1 MKGIVL
7 AAGRGSRLGPATA
20 SVPKPLMEVG
30 RRRCIDFALEALLG
44 VVDEVVVVT
53 GHMADQVEAH
63 LAAHWADRPVSSVRN
78 PDLEAGNLTSLR
90 AARGAIGGEPFVVTN
105 ADHLFP
111 ADMYTAFFRP
121 GAGVS
126 IACER
131 DRTILDDEM
140 KVVAQG
146 TDLEQISKTLPTF
159 DGAYIGTTSVGGG
172 ASAAYWAAF
181 DRVAS
186 SAPLA
191 SASVEMVLA
200 ELARDP
206 ATAPQVCWIE
216 GLRWFEVDTEEDL
229 ALARAGLGA

>member
-20 SVPKPLMEVG
+20 SVPKPLMQVG
-30 RRRCIDFALEALLG
+30 GRRCIDFALEALLA
-44 VVDEVVVVT
+44 VADEVVVVT
-53 GHMADQVEAH
+53 GHMAEQVEAH

-90 AARGAIGGEPFVVTN
+90 AARSAIDDAAFVVTN

-111 ADMYTAFFRP
+111 ADMYSAFFQP

-146 TDLEQISKTLPTF
+146 SDLQQISKTVPTF
-159 DGAYIGTTSVGGG
+159 DGAYIGTTSVGSA
-172 ASAAYWAAF
+172 ASAAYWSAF
-181 DRVAS
+181 DRVAAT
-186 SAPLA
+186 APLA

-206 ATAPQVCWIE
+206 VTAPQVCWIE

-229 ALARAGLGA
+229 ALARAGFDA

>member
-20 SVPKPLMEVG
+20 ATPKPLMQVG
-30 RRRCIDFALEALLG
+30 GRRCIDFALDALLA

-63 LAAHWADRPVSSVRN
+63 LAAHWSDKPVTSVRN
-78 PDLEAGNLTSLR
+78 LDLEAGNLTSLR
-90 AARGAIGGEPFVVTN
+90 AARGAIGDGAFVVTN

-111 ADMYTAFFRP
+111 ADMYTAFFRS

-131 DRTILDDEM
+131 NRAILDDEM
-140 KVVAQG
+140 KIVAQDS
-146 TDLEQISKTLPTF
+146 DLQQISKTLPVF
-159 DGAYIGTTSVGGG
+159 DGAYIGTTSVGGA

-181 DRVAS
+181 DRVAAS
-186 SAPLA
+186 MPLA

-229 ALARAGLGA
+229 ALARAGLDA